1 MDIADFLSL
10 LLVCILI
17 RRQFLL
23 IMSEHVLGWLGVD
36 NLDLV
41 TQQKEI

>member
-10 LLVCILI
+10 LLVCILV

-23 IMSEHVLGWLGVD
+23 IMSEQVLGWSGVD